1 MVRENEVFPDPEGP
15 FTSNEYVSFFMKS
28 SSSDGISRR
37 LGVTLL
43 TLLIISL
50 LIDLTILTLID
61 I

>member
-1 MVRENEVFPDPEGP
+1 MVRENVVFPDPEGP
-15 FTSNEYVSFFMKS
+15 FTSKEYVSFFMKS

-43 TLLIISL
+43 PLLTISL
-50 LIDLTILTLID
+50 LIDLIILTLID